1 MSRRRE
7 QLWRARDSYF
17 LAVKGGN
24 QPLIATRDRSSCGRA
39 RDLTQRRRVAQR
51 LVWPTEM
58 IPASAARLARR
69 RLGSARAVRW
79 VPHRSARSVESVSD
93 PPPRT
98 ARHLARR
105 VVLVRDEELH
115 FLDAQEE
122 LVARAPALAR
132 RQRAR
137 RPERLTRRARVRR
150 VVGSGGGAGVV
161 GAREGAVRRVLEVR
175 EDVHLGVM

>member
-1 MSRRRE
+1 M
-7 QLWRARDSYF
+7 
-17 LAVKGGN
+17 
-24 QPLIATRDRSSCGRA
+24 
-39 RDLTQRRRVAQR
+39 
-51 LVWPTEM
+51 
-58 IPASAARLARR
+58 
-69 RLGSARAVRW
+69 
-79 VPHRSARSVESVSD
+79 ESVSD
-93 PPPRT
+93 SPPRT

-175 EDVHLGVM
+175 EDVHLDVMEWNGMEWNGMEWNGMEWNVG